1 MKYINDFYER
11 YHPPNV
17 PETAGQVDSKPEEE
31 IEEDYS
37 AAFDDDYAGEK
48 FD

>member
-11 YHPPNV
+11 YHPPNQA
-17 PETAGQVDSKPEEE
+17 ETAGQEPKAEEE
-31 IEEDYS
+31 IDEEYS